1 MRCTRCKWQQVVK
14 RSTQY
19 GKHTCRVNIARK
31 MREGG
36 DSNSQETPTTVGIS

>member
-19 GKHTCRVNIARK
+19 GKHTCMGNIARK

-36 DSNSQETPTTVGIS
+36 DSNSPGTPTTEGFS